1 MRKGKQTMSGQL
13 KQLRM
18 RRIFGSDG
26 KTLVVAMDHAAFM
39 GPAPGLIDP
48 KVTIQAVA
56 RGGADAVMTTLGTA
70 QRCGASLGKAG
81 LILTLDAEVDPEASV
96 ERAMC
101 LGADSVK
108 ILIFTHMETQ
118 EQTHLMRRFG
128 LICDRW
134 GMPLQVEVI
143 PGGFMNKE
151 KHTPDG
157 IAQAARIAAE
167 AGADYVKTL
176 YTGDPETFQRV
187 VEGCYVPVVILGG
200 DKVSDERQLLESLAG
215 AMDAG
220 AAGAAIGRNI
230 WVHERP
236 EHITAAISAVI
247 HGERNL
253 DRAMAHLTK
262 AEIR

>member
-1 MRKGKQTMSGQL
+1 MSTQP

-18 RRIFGSDG
+18 RRIFGRDG
-26 KTLVVAMDHAAFM
+26 KTLIVAMDHAAFM
-39 GPAPGLIDP
+39 GPAPGLVDP
-48 KVTIQAVA
+48 GATIRAVTD
-56 RGGADAVMTTLGTA
+56 GGADAVMTTFGTCLRCADALGN
-70 QRCGASLGKAG
+70 AG
-81 LILTLDAEVDPEASV
+81 LIMTLDAETDPEAAV
-96 ERAMC
+96 ERAVC

-108 ILIFTHMETQ
+108 ILTFTHTDSPEGI
-118 EQTHLMRRFG
+118 HLMRRFG

-151 KHTPDG
+151 KHTPEL

-176 YTGDPETFQRV
+176 YTGNPESFLPV

-200 DKVSDERQLLESLAG
+200 DKASSDYQLLETLAG
-215 AMDAG
+215 AVEVG
-220 AAGAAIGRNI
+220 VAGAAIGRNI
-230 WVHERP
+230 WSHEQPGR
-236 EHITAAISAVI
+236 IAAAAGAVI

-253 DRAMAHLTK
+253 DRALA
-262 AEIR
+262 R